1 MTQFEQAVLQV
12 EAGKLNAPVVSNGTG
27 KVDYF
32 QYQLA
37 IHHYNLK
44 LMAKGLKFRGIKLS
58 DLKKYY
64 GLKGRTAA
72 DCLAQFEQVKGKY
85 ENRAQNN

>member
-1 MTQFEQAVLQV
+1 MTPFEQAVLSKAKTPDV
-12 EAGKLNAPVVSNGTG
+12 YVDGG

-37 IHHYNLK
+37 VHKMYLS
-44 LMAKGLKFRGIKLS
+44 LMAKGIQNSQVKLKE
-58 DLKKYY
+58 LKNYY

-72 DCLAQFEQVKGKY
+72 QCLEQFITLI
-85 ENRAQNN
+85 NNYNKN